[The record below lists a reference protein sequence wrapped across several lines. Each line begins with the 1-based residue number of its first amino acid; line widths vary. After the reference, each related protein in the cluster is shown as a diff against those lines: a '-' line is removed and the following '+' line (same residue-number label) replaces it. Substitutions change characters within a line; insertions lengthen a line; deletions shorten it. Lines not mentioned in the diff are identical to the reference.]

1 MAALTI
7 ATFKAMSDGDRK
19 KINKDTLVKLILES
33 EAPQMDELTSAIKC
47 LSELVESYK
56 KETQQNSEEIV
67 KMKVEMELIRDENR
81 QLKKN
86 YRRE

>member
-1 MAALTI
+1 
-7 ATFKAMSDGDRK
+7 
-19 KINKDTLVKLILES
+19 
-33 EAPQMDELTSAIKC
+33 MDELTSAIKC